1 MVKAKKSVKAG
12 KSPKAVK
19 SVTKE
24 KALKPAKPAKAA
36 GGPKYLVIVESP
48 AKAKTINKFLGKDFK
63 VVASMGHVRDLPK
76 SRMAVDIEHDFTP
89 EYIIIR
95 RAFQTVKQ
103 LKKDAEGKEILYVAP
118 DPDREGEAISW
129 HLAHIFSEQ
138 DKEQKILRVEFNE
151 ITKDAV
157 LKAFDHPRAID
168 MNLVDAQQA
177 RRILDRVVGYQLSP
191 LLWRNVGRGL
201 SAGRVQSVALRF
213 IVDREREI
221 RKFVPQEYWTLDA
234 KLSASEGSAK
244 EVVFLSRLTHVD
256 KVKPELKGQAEI
268 DRIKQELPK
277 LPFQVSNIEKTEKR
291 RKPQAPYSTSKL
303 QQEAYS
309 RLGFSAANT
318 MRIAQRLYEGV
329 ELGAEGSVGLIT
341 YMRTDSVNIAAS
353 AQQEAAR
360 YIREKFGKDY
370 LPEKPPVYKSRKGA
384 QEAHEAIRP
393 TSAFRIPDSL
403 RDFLEADE
411 LKLYELIWRK
421 FLASQMTP
429 AVDEHTA
436 ISILAGEK
444 YGFRTTGK
452 RNVFLGFTAAFGEI
466 KVEKENPKDAEEE
479 EVPEALELPDL
490 KVGEKLTLHELL
502 GEQHFTKPPARFND
516 ASLIKLLEEKGIGR
530 PSTYAPTIST
540 ILGRMYAERKG
551 GAMIPTELGETVVDI
566 LVEHFPKI
574 LDAEFTALME
584 EELDSIEEGKAGWV
598 KVLKDFYGPFSEYLA
613 RAQTEMKSVKQA
625 PIPTDYK
632 CSLCGKQLF
641 IKFGRFG
648 KFMACAGFPECKF
661 TRSIPTGFFCPEPGC
676 GGELLKRK
684 AKGRRAFYG
693 CSNYPKCTHVANE
706 LPKKEDAA
714 EKDASS
720 EAP

>member
-1 MVKAKKSVKAG
+1 MAKVKAKKSVE
-12 KSPKAVK
+12 AVK
-19 SVTKE
+19 NG
-24 KALKPAKPAKAA
+24 KPSK
-36 GGPKYLVIVESP
+36 GPKHLVIVESP
-48 AKAKTINKFLGKDFK
+48 AKAKTINKFLGKDFQ

-76 SRMAVDIEHDFTP
+76 SRMAVDIEHDFAP

-95 RAFQTVKQ
+95 RALKTVKQ
-103 LKKDAEGKEILYVAP
+103 LKKDAENKETIYVAP

-129 HLAHIFSEQ
+129 HLAHIFSE
-138 DKEQKILRVEFNE
+138 EGHGPKILRVEFNE
-151 ITKDAV
+151 ITKEAV
-157 LKAFDHPRAID
+157 LNAFDHPRKID
-168 MNLVDAQQA
+168 MNLVNAQQA
-177 RRILDRVVGYQLSP
+177 RRVLDRVVGYQLSP

-221 RKFVPQEYWTLDA
+221 KKFIPQEYWTLDA
-234 KLSASEGSAK
+234 KLSAAEGPEEQK
-244 EVVFLSRLTHVD
+244 IFLSRLNQID
-256 KVKPELKGQAEI
+256 KAKPELKDQAETH
-268 DRIKQELPK
+268 RIKQELQQ
-277 LPFQVSNIEKTEKR
+277 LSFQVSNIEKTEKR

-318 MRIAQRLYEGV
+318 MRIAQKLYEGV
-329 ELGAEGSVGLIT
+329 DLGGEGSVGLIT
-341 YMRTDSVNIAAS
+341 YMRTDSVNVAVS
-353 AQQEAAR
+353 AQEEAVR
-360 YIREKFGKDY
+360 YIAEKFGKEY
-370 LPEKPPVYKSRKGA
+370 LPEKPPLYKSRKGA

-393 TSAFRIPDSL
+393 TSAYRIPDSIK
-403 RDFLEADE
+403 DFLESDE

-421 FLASQMTP
+421 FLASQMVP

-436 ISILAGEK
+436 ISILAGDPPAMQDEARPSSQGGK

-452 RNVFLGFTAAFGEI
+452 RSLFLGFTAAFGEI
-466 KVEKENPKDAEEE
+466 KVEKENFKETEEE
-479 EVPEALELPDL
+479 DAPEAAELPDL
-490 KVGEKLTLHELL
+490 KVGQKLKLHELL
-502 GEQHFTKPPARFND
+502 DEQHFTKPPARFND

-551 GAMIPTELGETVVDI
+551 GALMPTELGETVVDI
-566 LVEHFPKI
+566 LVKHFPTI
-574 LDAEFTALME
+574 LDVEFTALME
-584 EELDSIEEGKAGWV
+584 EEFDEIEEGKMEWV
-598 KVLKDFYGPFSEYLA
+598 KVLKDFYGPFSELLK

-632 CSLCGKQLF
+632 CDVCGKQLF

-648 KFMACAGFPECKF
+648 KFMACSGFPECKY
-661 TRSIPTGFFCPEPGC
+661 TRSIPTGFFCPELGC
-676 GGELLKRK
+676 GGELVKRR

-693 CSNYPKCTHVANE
+693 CSNYPKCTYVANE
-706 LPKKEDAA
+706 LPKKEGAA
-714 EKDASS
+714 DASS

>member
-1 MVKAKKSVKAG
+1 MIKAKKRVKTV
-12 KSPKAVK
+12 KSPKSAK
-19 SVTKE
+19 TG
-24 KALKPAKPAKAA
+24 KPAS
-36 GGPKYLVIVESP
+36 GPKHLVIVESP
-48 AKAKTINKFLGKDFK
+48 AKAKTINKFLGKDFH

-76 SRMAVDIEHDFTP
+76 SRMAVDIEHDFAP

-95 RAFQTVKQ
+95 RALKTVKQ
-103 LKKDAEGKEILYVAP
+103 LKKDAENKETIYVAP

-129 HLAHIFSEQ
+129 HLAHIFSE
-138 DKEQKILRVEFNE
+138 EGHGPKILRVEFNE
-151 ITKDAV
+151 ITKEAV
-157 LKAFDHPRAID
+157 LKAFEHPRAID
-168 MNLVDAQQA
+168 MNLVNAQQA

-191 LLWRNVGRGL
+191 LLWKNVGRGL

-234 KLSASEGSAK
+234 KLSATDGPEQSK
-244 EVVFLSRLTHVD
+244 IFLSRLVQID
-256 KVKPELKGQAEI
+256 KIKPELKAQLEI
-268 DRIKQELPK
+268 ARIKQELQQ

-329 ELGAEGSVGLIT
+329 ELGDEGSVGLIT
-341 YMRTDSVNIAAS
+341 YMRTDSVNIAVS
-353 AQQEAAR
+353 AQEEAAR
-360 YIREKFGKDY
+360 YILEKFGKEY

-393 TSAFRIPDSL
+393 TSAFRIPDSIK
-403 RDFLEADE
+403 DFLESDE

-421 FLASQMTP
+421 FLSSQMVS

-436 ISILAGEK
+436 ISILAGDK

-452 RNVFLGFTAAFGEI
+452 RNLFLGFTAAFGEI
-466 KVEKENPKDAEEE
+466 KVEKDNAKEAEEE
-479 EVPEALELPDL
+479 APEVAELPDL
-490 KVGEKLTLHELL
+490 KIGQALALHELL

-551 GAMIPTELGETVVDI
+551 GALMPTELGETVLDI
-566 LVEHFPKI
+566 LVQHFPTI

-584 EELDSIEEGKAGWV
+584 AELDEIEEGKMEWV
-598 KVLKDFYGPFSEYLA
+598 RVLKDFYGPFSEFLV

-625 PIPTDYK
+625 PIPTEYK
-632 CSLCGKQLF
+632 CDVCGKQLF

-648 KFMACAGFPECKF
+648 KFMACAGFPECKY

-676 GGELLKRK
+676 GGELVKRR

-693 CSNYPKCTHVANE
+693 CSNYPKCTHVVNE
-706 LPKKEDAA
+706 LPKKEDAV
-714 EKDASS
+714 DVSS